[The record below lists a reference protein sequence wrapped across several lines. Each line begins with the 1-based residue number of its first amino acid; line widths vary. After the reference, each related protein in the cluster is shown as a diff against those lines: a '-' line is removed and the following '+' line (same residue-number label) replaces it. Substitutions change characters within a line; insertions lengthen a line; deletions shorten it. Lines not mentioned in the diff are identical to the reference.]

1 MSSKC
6 ELSDVSIRYLSR
18 YYEILEEMMR
28 AMINAEEG
36 CSISGDF
43 IRKMIPHHEAAIKMS
58 ENLLLYTTN
67 VPLQKIAQNI
77 IEEQTK
83 GIEKMKDILL
93 SCDECENTKN
103 ELYVYRA
110 RNEVIIKNMFYH
122 MQRAFADNDIN
133 LDFIR
138 EMIPHH
144 KGAIE
149 MSRNAL
155 YFPVCDGLKP
165 ILENIITTRTQ
176 GICEMESVMKC
187 IGK

>member
-1 MSSKC
+1 
-6 ELSDVSIRYLSR
+6 
-18 YYEILEEMMR
+18 
-28 AMINAEEG
+28 
-36 CSISGDF
+36 
-43 IRKMIPHHEAAIKMS
+43 
-58 ENLLLYTTN
+58 
-67 VPLQKIAQNI
+67 
-77 IEEQTK
+77 
-83 GIEKMKDILL
+83 MKDILL

-149 MSRNAL
+149 MSCNAL

-165 ILENIITTRTQ
+165 ILDNIITTQTQ

-187 IGK
+187 IRQ